1 MKIYR
6 YAYITILTA
15 FCLNCIDVKAQQK
28 DILYFFKDV
37 PQSGI
42 SNPALM
48 PNNDLYI
55 SFGLGMF
62 GFNFNTSGFC
72 YHDIINRH
80 PVYSDSLRVD
90 IRGFADKL
98 KDNNYLS
105 FGFDKN
111 ILGFGFR
118 QGKNHFS
125 FDMYVSSD
133 FRFNFSKD
141 VFDFALYGTDV
152 PGGET
157 KLFDG
162 KLLEMTTYLA
172 NSFGYAR
179 EINDKLTVGGRVK
192 LLFGMADIH
201 TKKSDV
207 RLKYNDS
214 DEIAAQC
221 DVDIYTSNIVGSFI
235 MNSLFDE
242 DSETE
247 FNAGEASDITSGMFS
262 NVGLAFDL
270 GAAYKINNEMEVSLS
285 VSDMGFINWKSNV
298 SEVKTMNPGKVVRF
312 EGVES
317 CIDSIG
323 TAITDYLDDITD
335 SLKNAFDIHAVDM
348 NSYTRATPVKVN
360 AGYTWKFADVHYLHA
375 LAGFKIWN
383 GSLMDGRLSVL
394 YALRAKYFSLSAGNT
409 FMTTAFFNPSAM
421 ISTNAGPVHFNLG
434 MSFNSAKG
442 LSFNVAD
449 LSGVSVFMGLNLT
462 FGNKPY
468 WKENEKRNEISGNFL
483 FR

>member
-15 FCLNCIDVKAQQK
+15 FCLNCIDAKAQQK

-98 KDNNYLS
+98 NENNYFS
-105 FGFDKN
+105 FGLDKN
-111 ILGFGFR
+111 IIGFGFR
-118 QGKNHFS
+118 AGKNYFS
-125 FDMYVSSD
+125 FDMSISSD

-141 VFDFALYGTDV
+141 VFEFALYGTDV
-152 PGGET
+152 PSGET

-162 KLLEMTTYLA
+162 KLIEMTTYLA

-192 LLFGMADIH
+192 FLFGIADIH
-201 TKKSDV
+201 TKNSDI

-221 DVDIYTSNIVGSFI
+221 DVDIYTSNIAGNFI
-235 MNSLFDE
+235 MSSLFDE
-242 DSETE
+242 DSKTE
-247 FNAGEASDITSGMFS
+247 FNAGEAADITSNMFS

-270 GAAYKINNEMEVSLS
+270 GAAYKINDEMEVSLAI
-285 VSDMGFINWKSNV
+285 SDMGFINWNSNV
-298 SEVKTMNPGKVVRF
+298 SEIKTMNPGKVVRF

-323 TAITDYLDDITD
+323 TAISDYLDDITD
-335 SLKNAFDIHAVDM
+335 SLKNAFDIHAVDKD
-348 NSYTRATPVKVN
+348 SYTRATPVKVN
-360 AGYTWKFADVHYLHA
+360 AGYTWKFFDVHYLHS
-375 LAGFKIWN
+375 LAGLKIWN
-383 GSLMDGRLSVL
+383 GKLIDGRLSVL
-394 YALRAKYFSLSAGNT
+394 YALRTKYFSLSAGNT

-421 ISTNAGPVHFNLG
+421 INLNVGLVNFNLG

-449 LSGVSVFMGLNLT
+449 LSGFSVFMGLNLT
-462 FGNKPY
+462 FGKKPY
-468 WKENEKRNEISGNFL
+468 WKETEKKNEISGNFL